1 MPESNG
7 KLKVSA
13 VQYLNTKPII
23 YGIES
28 VPANAR
34 FSVSY
39 DIPSVCSQKLL
50 HKEVDLALI
59 PSIEYSRIRRERLL
73 SIVPDIGVVSHQEVN
88 SVELFF
94 NKNLSDL
101 RNIAVDNS
109 SRTSVALLEIVL
121 REKYDIEPVLIPME
135 PDLRQMLTKSDA
147 ALIIGDN
154 ALEQSGLMDN
164 KLDLGDEW
172 NDLTDGLPFVYS
184 FWAGIKEALTPQDV
198 KALIES
204 RNMGVDHINEIAAD
218 HAAKKTGGK
227 SADFY
232 VAYLTD
238 NIQFYLGKDELEG
251 LREFYSYCYFFGII
265 DEIPELFFFE
275 GAG

>member
-13 VQYLNTKPII
+13 VQYLNTKPIV
-23 YGIES
+23 YGLEKELTSDRFNIE
-28 VPANAR
+28 
-34 FSVSY
+34 Y
-39 DIPSVCSQKLL
+39 DIPSVCAKRLL
-50 HKEVDLALI
+50 HREVDLALI
-59 PSIEYSRIRRERLL
+59 PSIEYSRIRRERVL
-73 SIVPDIGVVSHQEVN
+73 SIVPDIGVVSHREVN

-101 RNIAVDNS
+101 RKIAVDDS
-109 SRTSVALLEIVL
+109 SRTSVALMEIVL
-121 REKYDIEPVLIPME
+121 REKYDITPVLVPMR
-135 PDLRQMLTKSDA
+135 PDLTSMLKETDA

-154 ALEQSGLMDN
+154 ALEQSGIMDN

-184 FWAGIKEALTPQDV
+184 FWAGQKSALTPNDV
-198 KALIES
+198 LALIES
-204 RNMGVDHINEIAAD
+204 RDLGVGHIQDIAAD
-218 HAAKKTGGK
+218 YTAKKPGGK
-227 SADFY
+227 PVDFY
-232 VAYLTD
+232 VDYLTD

-251 LREFYSYCYFFGII
+251 LKEFYSYCYFFGII

>member
-23 YGIES
+23 YGIEKE
-28 VPANAR
+28 PANIR
-34 FSVSY
+34 FNISY

-50 HKEVDLALI
+50 QKEVDLALI

-184 FWAGIKEALTPQDV
+184 FWAGIKEALAPQDV

-218 HAAKKTGGK
+218 HAAKKTGRK
-227 SADFY
+227 PADFY
-232 VAYLTD
+232 VDYLTD